1 MGAACLP
8 RLAPL
13 PPCAHNSGMSR
24 RGASAR
30 PIPADPDA
38 PQRPCDAPGCT
49 AAGEFR
55 APRSRSRLNEYLWFC
70 LPHVREYNAA
80 WDYYKGMGPAE
91 IEAHLRND
99 TAWQRPTWPLGR
111 LGGVRR
117 FAPEFLRDPLGMLHD
132 TPLHTRRRERK
143 RQEDSGPPP
152 ELRAALDVLGLDWP
166 VEQPALRA
174 RYKELAKRLHP
185 DANGGDRGAE
195 EKLKDVN
202 RAYSLLRQRLG
213 AGRATR
219 AGAEAAAP

>member
-1 MGAACLP
+1 M
-8 RLAPL
+8 
-13 PPCAHNSGMSR
+13 
-24 RGASAR
+24 
-30 PIPADPDA
+30 
-38 PQRPCDAPGCT
+38 PQRPCDAPGC
-49 AAGEFR
+49 ASAGEFR

-111 LGGVRR
+111 LGGHRR

-132 TPLHTRRRERK
+132 TPLHARRREGRQ
-143 RQEDSGPPP
+143 QEDRHAAPP
-152 ELRAALDVLGLDWP
+152 ELRAALDVLGLEWP
-166 VEQPALRA
+166 LEPPVLRA

-185 DANGGDRGAE
+185 DANGGDRAAE

-213 AGRATR
+213 TR
-219 AGAEAAAP
+219 PAAAGPAGTGATP